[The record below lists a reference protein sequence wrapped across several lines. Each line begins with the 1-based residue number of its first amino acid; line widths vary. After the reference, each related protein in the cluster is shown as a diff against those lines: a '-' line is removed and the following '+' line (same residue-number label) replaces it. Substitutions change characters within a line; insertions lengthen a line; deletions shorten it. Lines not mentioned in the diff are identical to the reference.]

1 MSTTFGVRV
10 SKGTRISSVEKLQST
25 VRGLFLTDS
34 LVSKELG
41 ELRMERNGLSVD
53 QGILVLVCFSE
64 GDQLLVVAENGR
76 GIFFLASTLMVV

>member
-1 MSTTFGVRV
+1 
-10 SKGTRISSVEKLQST
+10 
-25 VRGLFLTDS
+25 
-34 LVSKELG
+34 
-41 ELRMERNGLSVD
+41 MERNGLSVD

>member
-1 MSTTFGVRV
+1 M
-10 SKGTRISSVEKLQST
+10 SKGTRISSVEKLHCE
-25 VRGLFLTDS
+25 GLFLTDS